1 MSESSEPYPLDP
13 SAERMTELVHE
24 VARRTVEFLETLPAQ
39 PAFSNEGG
47 EALARRLAE
56 APPEAGSSLESI
68 LDLLFEE
75 VIPCSLNTAHAG
87 YFAYVPG
94 GGLYSAAVAEY
105 LAAAVNRFTGL
116 WVAAPGAVELE
127 TQVIRWLA
135 ELLGM
140 APGSLGVLTTGGSL
154 SNLLA
159 VVAARESLLG
169 EDVHKGTFYAS
180 EQAHFCVPRAARV
193 AGIPAS
199 NIRTIPVDGAF
210 RMRVDRLAEAVAE
223 DRDRGLVPF
232 FVCASAGTVNT
243 GTVDSLAEVA
253 DVAKAGRLWFHV
265 DGAYGGVFRLMP
277 ELRETFAG
285 LEQADSFAVDPHK
298 GLFLPYGTGAL
309 LMRDV
314 DRLGDAFACTAPY
327 LPTDQA
333 DPSRLDFCGLT
344 PELSRD
350 WRGLR
355 LWLPFKLHGIA
366 AFRDALRQRRAM
378 ALRAFDALSADAGFE
393 AASPPDLS
401 LFAFRWKRGGSLAA
415 ENRYNQRVL
424 DRVNEPRS
432 VYLTPTTLG
441 GKLFLRLCVLHL
453 RTEQAHLDDALTL
466 IRDALAAEGP

>member
-1 MSESSEPYPLDP
+1 MSEPSEPYPLDP

-39 PAFSNEGG
+39 PAYSNEGG
-47 EALARRLAE
+47 EALAQRLAE
-56 APPEAGSSLESI
+56 APPETGASLESI
-68 LDLLFEE
+68 LDLLFKE

-105 LAAAVNRFTGL
+105 LAAAVNRFSGL
-116 WVAAPGAVELE
+116 WIAAPGAVELE
-127 TQVIRWLA
+127 TQVVRWLA

-140 APGSLGVLTTGGSL
+140 APGSLGVLTTGGSM

-159 VVAARESLLG
+159 VVAAREGLPG
-169 EDVHKGTFYAS
+169 KDVHKATFYAS

-199 NIRTIPVDGAF
+199 NIRTIAVDDAF

-243 GTVDSLAEVA
+243 GTVDPLADIA
-253 DVAKAGRLWFHV
+253 DVARAENLWFHV
-265 DGAYGGVFRLMP
+265 DGAYGGVFRLVP
-277 ELRETFAG
+277 ELQEMFVG
-285 LEQADSFAVDPHK
+285 LDRVDSFAVDPHK

-309 LMRDV
+309 LMREV
-314 DRLGDAFACTAPY
+314 DRLGDAFACDAPY
-327 LPTDQA
+327 LPSDQV
-333 DPSRLDFCGLT
+333 DTSRLDFCGLT

-355 LWLPFKLHGIA
+355 LWLPLKLHGIA
-366 AFRDALRQRRAM
+366 AFRGALRQKRAM
-378 ALRAFDALSADAGFE
+378 ASRAFDALSAEPDFE
-393 AASPPDLS
+393 AAAPPDLS

-415 ENRYNQRVL
+415 ENQYNQRVL
-424 DRVNEPRS
+424 DRINAPRR
-432 VYLTPTTLG
+432 VYLTPTTLR

-453 RTEQAHLDDALTL
+453 RTDESHLDDALKL
-466 IRDALAAEGP
+466 IREALAAEQP